1 MAAGTAAFFA
11 FFAAGAA
18 IGTADAFVSVL
29 FGFINIISRK
39 YKDYCK
45 DGNNDDIF
53 HK

>member
-18 IGTADAFVSVL
+18 IGTADAFVSIL
-29 FGFINIISRK
+29 FGFVNIISCK

-45 DGNNDDIF
+45 DGNDDDIF

>member
-1 MAAGTAAFFA
+1 MAAGAAAFFA

-29 FGFINIISRK
+29 FGFVNIISRK

-45 DGNNDDIF
+45 DGNDDDIF